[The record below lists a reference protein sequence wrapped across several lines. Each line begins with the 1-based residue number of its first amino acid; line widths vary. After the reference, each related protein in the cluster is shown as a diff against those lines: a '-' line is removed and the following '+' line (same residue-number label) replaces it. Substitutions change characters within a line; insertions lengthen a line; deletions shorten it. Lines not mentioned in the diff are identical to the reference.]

1 MKITKEELKQVVK
14 EELAQV
20 LAENKKSV
28 KVMSAGAIRG
38 GPGAFNKRLG
48 TAKVGDTL
56 KVIDD
61 KTKENWIKIEY
72 ENAEGWISINLLKK
86 PGKKKPGLK
95 GLRGANPLG
104 YVERSVVAPTT
115 KG

>member
-1 MKITKEELKQVVK
+1 MKITKENLKQIVK
-14 EELAQV
+14 EELMQV

-38 GPGAFNKRLG
+38 GPGTFNKRLG
-48 TAKVGDTL
+48 TAEVGDTL

-86 PGKKKPGLK
+86 PGKKKPGLA
-95 GLRGANPLG
+95 GLRGAQPLRNI
-104 YVERSVVAPTT
+104 ELPIVVTGT